1 MLKKISVVLAS
12 LYKAMSLQLRLTPNV
27 CAYLRDPGMLL
38 LEVGIRGTPSL
49 GRLRLEL
56 LPLEAI
62 PFSSLCWKLFWLSA

>member
-1 MLKKISVVLAS
+1 MLKVLSVVLAS
-12 LYKAMSLQLRLTPNV
+12 LYRAMSLQLRTMPIA

-49 GRLRLEL
+49 GRLCLEL

-62 PFSSLCWKLFWLSA
+62 PFSSLC